1 MKKIYLFTF
10 ITIYRIYFRLLFL
23 LMPRLA
29 AKKAMILFSTPLNK
43 KVRTRELEILAQ
55 AEKTTMSYDGLKIR
69 VYAWGDSPH
78 TALLV
83 HGWEGNGGSLG
94 AFVRPLLDSGY
105 SVLAFDG
112 PAHGQSTGK
121 QTNVFHFSALVA
133 KLIKENNVK
142 LLISHS
148 FGSAASIFAL
158 STLGNYAIDKM
169 VIMTTPDKMEDVISG
184 FVDFMKIN
192 AKGKHHIFRYL
203 HEQFG
208 RRIED
213 MTISDIASQVSPPKL
228 MIVHS
233 QSDKILP
240 FQGALQVAAKVPY
253 AILEAP
259 LNAGHYKILWD
270 AQVIDKVKTF
280 IHE

>member
-1 MKKIYLFTF
+1 MKKIYLLTF
-10 ITIYRIYFRLLFL
+10 IAIYRVYFRLLFL
-23 LMPRLA
+23 IMPHIA
-29 AKKAMILFSTPLNK
+29 AKKAMLLFSTPLNK
-43 KVRTRELEILAQ
+43 KVRARELEILAQ
-55 AEKTTMSYDGLKIR
+55 AGKTTTTFEGLTIQI
-69 VYAWGDSPH
+69 YSWGDSPS

-94 AFVRPLLDSGY
+94 AFVRPLLEGGY
-105 SVLAFDG
+105 RVLAFDG

-133 KLIKENNVK
+133 KLIKENNIK

-158 STLGNYAIDKM
+158 YTLGRHAIDKM
-169 VIMTTPDKMEDVISG
+169 VMMTTPDKMEDVIS
-184 FVDFMKIN
+184 DFTDLMRISTE
-192 AKGKHHIFRYL
+192 GKYHIYGYL
-203 HEQFG
+203 QKQFG

-213 MTISDIASQVSPPKL
+213 MAISDIASQISRPKL

-233 QSDKILP
+233 PSDKILP
-240 FQGALQVAAKVPY
+240 FQGALQLAAKVPD
-253 AILEAP
+253 AILETP
-259 LNAGHYKILWD
+259 LNVGHYRILWD
-270 AQVIDKVKTF
+270 TQVIDKVKTF